1 MCTQVDS
8 FFNFFSPP
16 EVPGDDDEMEEEQM
30 EELQALIEA
39 DYEVR
44 KEKEWLV
51 RVCVS
56 VCDNDEMEQMEE
68 LQASNTHIHFVSKL
82 VADTA
87 CYTHNPT
94 GRCHHP

>member
-1 MCTQVDS
+1 MDS

-44 KEKEWLV
+44 ECA
-51 RVCVS
+51 RHIIVCV
-56 VCDNDEMEQMEE
+56 
-68 LQASNTHIHFVSKL
+68 
-82 VADTA
+82 
-87 CYTHNPT
+87 
-94 GRCHHP
+94 